1 MTRTQINFRLDD
13 ELLAKIRAKCD
24 KSGVSLTDYLTD
36 AARSALGRKSMDS
49 TSYPDT
55 EALSGIIER
64 IDNVE
69 KRLDN
74 RIADAAVVGLEQQ
87 VEELLG
93 ESNA

>member
-1 MTRTQINFRLDD
+1 MSRTQINFRLDD
-13 ELLAKIRAKCD
+13 ELLAKIKSKCD
-24 KSGVSLTDYLTD
+24 KSGVSLTDFLTD
-36 AARSALGRKSMDS
+36 AARRALGHRMADR
-49 TSYPDT
+49 YPDPDV
-55 EALSGIIER
+55 LSGIIER